1 MSFRNPCSHLQHPST
16 IFHFSDAFWAK
27 EHNLAQMRTFAA
39 WSQSRALH
47 GLKTRG
53 LHLVGIFLA
62 TILVPLCANDTTNY
76 FNKWLIYIYEI
87 NILYESAAYL
97 IFFFR
102 CSNTAD
108 MLYLSF
114 GSTTLSVSQF
124 PARFFARAAQVA
136 QSRLKK
142 VALQVIARQAGFPAV
157 CGDLRWPRVGLTGV
171 SAHVIPLYIYGF
183 IWNIQWWCFTVFYD
197 VLWCSIMF
205 YYVLYTYI
213 SYL

>member
-1 MSFRNPCSHLQHPST
+1 MAFRQKEESNFPMSFRNPCSHLQHPST

-62 TILVPLCANDTTNY
+62 TILVPLCANDITNY
-76 FNKWLIYIYEI
+76 FNKWLIYIYI
-87 NILYESAAYL
+87 HMKSTYCMNQQHIC
-97 IFFFR
+97 FFFR

-114 GSTTLSVSQF
+114 GSTTLSVSHSF
-124 PARFFARAAQVA
+124 
-136 QSRLKK
+136 RLIDFSP
-142 VALQVIARQAGFPAV
+142 Q
-157 CGDLRWPRVGLTGV
+157 LR
-171 SAHVIPLYIYGF
+171 
-183 IWNIQWWCFTVFYD
+183 
-197 VLWCSIMF
+197 
-205 YYVLYTYI
+205 
-213 SYL
+213 